1 MGVGRVASLLGS
13 ILLGACSVVGVRS
26 GTEEPPFTVV
36 ERLGEIEVRQYG
48 ARVAAETTVDQAEM
62 PARSEGFGCL
72 AGYIFGRNAGSAR
85 IAMTAPV
92 AQEDAGG
99 EVLAM
104 TAPVAQGPV
113 AQGPVAQGP
122 VAQGPVAQGPVAQ
135 GPVAQGPDGVGSTIR
150 FFLPAGLTATAAP
163 RPLDARVRIVEV
175 PAQTV
180 AVLRF
185 SGSTGPEAVAARKA
199 ALLAGLSATRWTA
212 ESAPFAWFY
221 DPPWTLP
228 PLRRNEV
235 AVPVRRGEPAVIR

>member
-62 PARSEGFGCL
+62 PARSEGFGRL

-113 AQGPVAQGP
+113 AQGPGGA
-122 VAQGPVAQGPVAQ
+122 
-135 GPVAQGPDGVGSTIR
+135 GSTIR
-150 FFLPAGLTATAAP
+150 FFLPAGLTAAAAP
-163 RPLDARVRIVEV
+163 RPLDARVRVVEV
-175 PAQTV
+175 PARTV

-212 ESAPFAWFY
+212 EGAPFAWFY